1 MTIGPVSKTIES
13 WTDNNGRTCSI
24 RTCDF
29 RTKVFAQVESDSGE
43 VIAMSDSYKTIG
55 GAKRWAKKFLAR

>member
-1 MTIGPVSKTIES
+1 MTIGPDSKTLKS
-13 WTDNNGRTCSI
+13 WTDNRGRTYSL

-55 GAKRWAKKFLAR
+55 GATRWANRQAR